1 MNVMNLEGKVAII
14 TGSGRGIGKAVA
26 IKLASLGAN
35 IVINDIPTS
44 DAADETAKEIEAMG
58 REVLVCKGDVKS
70 FDDVSEMIAKT
81 LDKFGK
87 IDILVN
93 NAGITRDN
101 LIMRMSESD
110 FDDVIAINLKGAF
123 NCIKA
128 VTRPMMKQRSG
139 AIINMASVVG
149 VMGNAG
155 QANYSASKAGLI
167 GLTKSCAK
175 ELASRNIRA
184 NAIAPGFI
192 ESAMTDKLS
201 DEVKEEYFKSIPLS
215 RFGKTEDIAN
225 AVAFLASDEASYI
238 TGQVL
243 HIDGGLLM

>member
-1 MNVMNLEGKVAII
+1 MIDLKGKTAII
-14 TGSGRGIGKAVA
+14 TGAARGIGKAIA
-26 IKLASLGAN
+26 LKLASFGAN
-35 IVINDIPTS
+35 IVINDIVS
-44 DAADETAKEIEAMG
+44 SVDADETAKQLEALG
-58 REVLVCKGDVKS
+58 CKTLVYKCDVRNY
-70 FDDVSEMIAKT
+70 DEVSEMVKATIE
-81 LDKFGK
+81 KFGSV
-87 IDILVN
+87 DILVN

-101 LIMRMSESD
+101 LIMRMDEKD

-155 QANYSASKAGLI
+155 QANYCASKAGLI
-167 GLTKSCAK
+167 GLTKSTAR
-175 ELASRNIRA
+175 ELASRGIRA

-201 DEVKEEYFKSIPLS
+201 DEVKEQYFKSIPLA
-215 RFGKTEDIAN
+215 RFGKTDDIAN
-225 AVAFLASDEASYI
+225 TAAFLASDMASYI
-238 TGQVL
+238 TGQVIN
-243 HIDGGLLM
+243 IDGGLLM

>member
-1 MNVMNLEGKVAII
+1 MIDLKGKTAIV
-14 TGSGRGIGKAVA
+14 TGAARGIGKAIA
-26 IKLASLGAN
+26 LKLASFGAN
-35 IVINDIPTS
+35 IVINDIAS
-44 DAADETAKEIEAMG
+44 SADADETAKQLEALG
-58 REVLVCKGDVKS
+58 CETLVYKCDVRNY
-70 FDDVSEMIAKT
+70 DEVSEMVKATIE
-81 LDKFGK
+81 KFGSV
-87 IDILVN
+87 DILVN

-101 LIMRMSESD
+101 LIMRMDEKD

-155 QANYSASKAGLI
+155 QANYCASKAGLI
-167 GLTKSCAK
+167 GLTKSTAR
-175 ELASRNIRA
+175 ELASRGIRA

-201 DEVKEEYFKSIPLS
+201 DEVKQQYFKSIPLA
-215 RFGKTEDIAN
+215 RFGKTDDIAN
-225 AVAFLASDEASYI
+225 TAAFLASDMASYI
-238 TGQVL
+238 TGQVIN
-243 HIDGGLLM
+243 IDGGLLM